1 MHHHRAASSFRQ
13 MRYCRVLTMWQP
25 VSSRLIALLLLLL
38 LLLLLPLLLLPP
50 PPLAFVI
57 RLPRAAW
64 RAHTSLTNEGRRVMA
79 RSFLLIL
86 PKLRVVTRNFLLILR
101 KRVVARNFF
110 LILRKRVMAR
120 NFRLILRKLV
130 RKGSTIHHSR
140 FTD

>member
-38 LLLLLPLLLLPP
+38 LLLLLPP

>member
-38 LLLLLPLLLLPP
+38 LLLLPP

-110 LILRKRVMAR
+110 LILRKRVVAR

>member
-38 LLLLLPLLLLPP
+38 LLLLLPP

-110 LILRKRVMAR
+110 LILRKRVVAR